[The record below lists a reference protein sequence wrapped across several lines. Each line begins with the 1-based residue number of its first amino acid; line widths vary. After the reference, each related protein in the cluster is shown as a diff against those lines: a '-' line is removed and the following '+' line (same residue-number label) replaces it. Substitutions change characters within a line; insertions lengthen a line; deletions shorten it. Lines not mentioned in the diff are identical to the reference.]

1 MTRGPLQRWRERG
14 GRTVGV
20 PLPFS
25 DIMEVALALL
35 ALSPDELAALGWSF
49 SARKRVLEHFL
60 AAGKQADAIDRTA
73 LDRTILTLRLP
84 LRDVRR
90 LRQFARRDL
99 PKMASRADVID
110 RLETALDIAL
120 GQDR

>member
-14 GRTVGV
+14 GRKLRVS
-20 PLPFS
+20 LPFT

-60 AAGKQADAIDRTA
+60 AAGKQADVVDRMA
-73 LDRTILTLRLP
+73 LDQTTLPLQLP

-90 LRQFARRDL
+90 LQQFARRDL
-99 PKMASRADVID
+99 PKMASRADVLD
-110 RLETALDIAL
+110 RLETALNSAL
-120 GQDR
+120 DQGR

>member
-20 PLPFS
+20 SLPFS

-35 ALSPDELAALGWSF
+35 ALSPGELAALGWSF

-60 AAGKQADAIDRTA
+60 AAGKQADAIDRAA

-90 LRQFARRDL
+90 LQQFARRDL

-110 RLETALDIAL
+110 RLETALNSAL
-120 GQDR
+120 GRDR

>member
-1 MTRGPLQRWRERG
+1 ML
-14 GRTVGV
+14 
-20 PLPFS
+20 LPFS

-60 AAGKQADAIDRTA
+60 AAGRQADAIDREA

-84 LRDVRR
+84 LHDVRR
-90 LRQFARRDL
+90 LQQFARRDL

-110 RLETALDIAL
+110 RLETALDSAL